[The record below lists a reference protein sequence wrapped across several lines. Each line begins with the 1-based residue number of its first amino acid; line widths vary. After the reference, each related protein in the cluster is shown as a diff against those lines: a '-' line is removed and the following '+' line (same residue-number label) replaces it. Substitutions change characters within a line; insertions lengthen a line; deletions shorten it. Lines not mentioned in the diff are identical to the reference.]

1 MANGSLNFYMDKS
14 QVGWEEKLLEQ
25 RILSDLHTMA
35 ALTGC
40 VFSNKEIQL

>member
-14 QVGWEEKLLEQ
+14 QVGWKEKLVNQ
-25 RILSDLHTMA
+25 RILSDLHTMNVP
-35 ALTGC
+35 TGC